1 MSVKKNEVQIDQV
14 IESTDTVIESKK
26 VIPYTYQELETE
38 LKTKSAM
45 VRKLHSE
52 GYDRS
57 QIAKFMNIRYQHVRN
72 ILVTPLKKS

>member
-1 MSVKKNEVQIDQV
+1 MKNIQDQK
-14 IESTDTVIESKK
+14 IESIDLIVESKVEEK
-26 VIPYTYQELETE
+26 KSIPYSYQELETE

-45 VRKLHSE
+45 VRRLHSE